1 MRIEDHL
8 QSLEEQLLD
17 PAVRRNSELVATM
30 LADNFIEFGSSGRI
44 FTKASIL
51 EDLRNEPPRPA
62 STLTDFATREISP
75 SAILATYKATRR
87 NLAGEITG
95 QSLRSSL
102 WIHLDGRWQITFHQ
116 GTPIAQSPIN
126 SDSVHPKK

>member
-1 MRIEDHL
+1 MQIEDHL
-8 QSLEEQLLD
+8 RRLEEQLLD
-17 PAVRRNSELVATM
+17 PTIRRNSELVASM
-30 LADNFIEFGSSGRI
+30 LADDFIEFGASGRI
-44 FTKASIL
+44 FNKTSIL
-51 EDLRNEPPRPA
+51 EDLKNEPPRPA

-75 SAILATYKATRR
+75 TAILATYKATRR

-116 GTPIAQSPIN
+116 GTPIPQPAP
-126 SDSVHPKK
+126 